1 MENELSE
8 GLRSFIKQYITSLE
22 QLEIL
27 LLLCKE
33 PERSWTVEQVFR
45 ITQSNLASV
54 AERLKNLTSTGFL
67 TREEKPSVTY
77 RFQPGSPEI
86 AGCITELQR
95 AYATSKYKVVEAIFS
110 APLSPAQQFADS
122 FKLKKKE

>member
-1 MENELSE
+1 MENELSD

-27 LLLCKE
+27 LLLSKE
-33 PERSWTVEQVFR
+33 PERSWTVEQVFK

-54 AERLKNLTSTGFL
+54 AERLKNFTASGFL
-67 TREEKPSVTY
+67 TTEEKSGVTY
-77 RFQPGSPEI
+77 RFRPVSAEI
-86 AGCITELQR
+86 AKHVAELQR
-95 AYATSKYKVVEAIFS
+95 AYATSKYKVVETIFS
-110 APLSPAQQFADS
+110 APPSAAQRFADS